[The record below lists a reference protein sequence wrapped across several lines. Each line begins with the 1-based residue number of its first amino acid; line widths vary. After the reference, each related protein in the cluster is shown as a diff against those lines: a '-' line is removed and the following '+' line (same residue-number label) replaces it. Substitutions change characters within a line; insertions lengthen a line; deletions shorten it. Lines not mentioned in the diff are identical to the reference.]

1 MKTRRHRPRSRKH
14 KGAGYGFGGS
24 IMPDA
29 GGPGAGNALWSS
41 DTGTDCGNVA
51 GRAGNNL
58 VGGRRRRRS
67 MKRGGQM
74 SDAALAG
81 RGGNNVTGG
90 RRRRGGNHGM
100 MTRKKS
106 KAAKEKMDK
115 EFDAMYAAIKAR
127 AGPRRSARLAKK
139 GGAYVDMAQTAP
151 RTGYGFNGTG
161 VAGTANTIPY

>member
-1 MKTRRHRPRSRKH
+1 MKTRRNRRLSRKH

-24 IMPDA
+24 ILSDA
-29 GGPGAGNALWSS
+29 GGSGAGNALWNS
-41 DTGTDCGNVA
+41 DTGKDCGNVA
-51 GRAGNNL
+51 GRAGNDL
-58 VGGRRRRRS
+58 AGGRRRRT

-74 SDAALAG
+74 SNAALAG

-90 RRRRGGNHGM
+90 RRRRGGQHKM
-100 MTRKKS
+100 MTRRKT
-106 KAAKEKMDK
+106 KERDEETRK
-115 EFDAMYAAIKAR
+115 EFDAMYEAIKKR

-139 GGAYVDMAQTAP
+139 GGSYVDMAQTAP